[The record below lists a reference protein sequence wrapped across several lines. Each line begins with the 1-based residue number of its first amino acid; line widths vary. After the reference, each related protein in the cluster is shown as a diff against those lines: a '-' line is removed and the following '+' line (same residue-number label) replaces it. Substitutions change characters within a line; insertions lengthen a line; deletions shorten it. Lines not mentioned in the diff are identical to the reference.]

1 MISGKADFSM
11 AVKDSVHDVYQQ
23 GGNVLLNA
31 VTGKPVWVYRN
42 EKLDQ
47 MLSVQELLDRIPV
60 SCTELQKSV
69 VFQNVYSVQRSF
81 QKFTIFTGKTDA
93 PNGRSIHR
101 PQFAK
106 SCIYSAR

>member
-23 GGNVLLNA
+23 GGNILLNA

-60 SCTELQKSV
+60 SCSEL
-69 VFQNVYSVQRSF
+69 
-81 QKFTIFTGKTDA
+81 
-93 PNGRSIHR
+93 
-101 PQFAK
+101 
-106 SCIYSAR
+106 